1 MQFFKGDFFKW
12 VIAQNGITCLML
24 ATSSIRSLLDI
35 KHTSDFYLSAS
46 HIAFCGPDG
55 LRRFARYLRPKDI
68 FAQWSNQPSD
78 DDFLTRRRSVF
89 ADACRVKIPF
99 HNTLEYREFI

>member
-1 MQFFKGDFFKW
+1 MGDSTERYNLSDAGHQFY
-12 VIAQNGITCLML
+12 
-24 ATSSIRSLLDI
+24 SIFAGYE
-35 KHTSDFYLSAS
+35 HTSDFYLSAS
-46 HIAFCGPDG
+46 HVAFCRPDS

-78 DDFLTRRRSVF
+78 DDFLTRQRSVF
-89 ADACRVKIPF
+89 AGASRVKIPF